1 MIPRKILVLTLA
13 LTGIV
18 TAGAKNYYISPNG
31 NDMNAGSVDKPFR
44 TLAPAQKLVQPG
56 DFVYFREGTYK
67 PQTSES
73 MGTQASIY
81 SCVYLLDKSGTQG
94 SPISYMAYPGEKV
107 VFDLSDYKPEGMRV
121 SVFYVS
127 GDWLH
132 LKNLEVIGTQ
142 VTIADGSNTQ
152 SEVFSNRGGN
162 YNIYENLKM
171 HDGMAIGFYLV
182 KGGNNLVL
190 NCDAWNNYDE
200 PNGGGNTDGFGM
212 HPSEGDTGNVLR
224 GCRAWWNSDDGFYFI
239 HSAEAVRIENCWAF
253 YNGYKPGEFKS
264 AGDGNGIKAG
274 GYGMNP
280 DSKIAAVTP
289 THEVINCL
297 AFYNKTG
304 GIYSNHHLGGLDFIN
319 NTSIHNR
326 WNYNMPNRKSA
337 EENVDVDGYGHFL
350 ANNVAYNGREKD
362 LHQVDFEKSIFINNT
377 FGPSAMELTDADF
390 QSLEEE
396 ELILPRKSDGSL
408 PDINFGKISP
418 ASLLY
423 GTGIGYENQ
432 APTKEELLG
441 FTEEPET
448 PEEPSEEPEEEDPE
462 VIATQWIMAPY
473 IMVEDNSVW
482 IEGEG
487 AENLNGVYVNGVKM
501 RVSKGK
507 ADIST
512 VEDTEI
518 NIRATLSN
526 GVVMLKKF
534 LRTDP
539 PQAEDEDD
547 DVNKDIWGFE

>member
-1 MIPRKILVLTLA
+1 MMNKNSLGKFLVLTLSLA
-13 LTGIV
+13 STLI
-18 TAGAKNYYISPNG
+18 AGAKNYYISPTG
-31 NDMNAGSVDKPFR
+31 NDLNSGSVDKPFR

-94 SPISYMAYPGEKV
+94 KPISYMAYPGEKV

-132 LKNLEVIGTQ
+132 LKDLEVIGTQ
-142 VTIADGSNTQ
+142 VTIANGSNTQ

-162 YNIYENLKM
+162 YNIYENLKI
-171 HDGMAIGFYLV
+171 HDGMGIGFYLV

-224 GCRAWWNSDDGFYFI
+224 GCRAWWNSDDGFDFI

-274 GYGMNP
+274 GYGMNT
-280 DSKIAAVTP
+280 DSKIAAVIP

-297 AFYNKTG
+297 AYYNKTG

-326 WNYNMPNRKSA
+326 WNYNMTNRKSEA
-337 EENVDVDGYGHFL
+337 ENIDVEGYGHFL
-350 ANNVAYNGREKD
+350 ANNVAYDGREAD
-362 LHQVDFEKSIFINNT
+362 LYFLDVDKSTLINNS
-377 FGPSAMELTDADF
+377 FGPLTTTLSDADF
-390 QSLEEE
+390 LSLNPD
-396 ELILPRKSDGSL
+396 ELIAERNADGSL
-408 PDINFGKISP
+408 PYINFGKISP
-418 ASLLY
+418 TSSIS
-423 GTGIGYENQ
+423 GQGMGYESP
-432 APTKEELLG
+432 APTKDELLG
-441 FTEEPET
+441 VEIPSDTEDPAE
-448 PEEPSEEPEEEDPE
+448 SEEPTEPTDPE
-462 VIATQWIMAPY
+462 NPDEENTSWLKVPTI
-473 IMVEDNSVW
+473 VVDGDSVW
-482 IEGEG
+482 VEGEG
-487 AENLNGVYVNGVKM
+487 AENWNAIYANDVKLKI
-501 RVSKGK
+501 SKGVASI
-507 ADIST
+507 AD
-512 VEDTEI
+512 VEGNVI
-518 NIRATLSN
+518 NLRATMST
-526 GVVMLKKF
+526 GVILIRKYK
-534 LRTDP
+534 R
-539 PQAEDEDD
+539 
-547 DVNKDIWGFE
+547 